1 MQSAKD
7 TRKIAW
13 RKNWWDTLKLLE
25 SQMGGLECGF
35 GSVESPFTKIMIEV
49 QRVLRILEPGRLPS
63 DLKSP
68 WIEGFMQQI
77 VSLTN
82 IGASLS
88 RRRKLT
94 KEELKIQD
102 RLQWARGARDRLLK
116 KQQTMGLPPPQNS
129 HSKLLTQVLP
139 TQQTVMEMKK
149 QFENVSAHEPSF
161 SSKETGSYLVQRGG
175 DDITQQVMNATA
187 GNIYDSVG
195 MQNSVFH
202 FVFLCIGHTERKFN

>member
-1 MQSAKD
+1 MLPSKKLCRHCTNVLVAWCDRADWNWCHSSLQQPLHQTIPKVAQALAEVMRKMQSAKD

-13 RKNWWDTLKLLE
+13 RKNWWETLKLLE

-35 GSVESPFTKIMIEV
+35 GSVESPFTKILIEV

-68 WIEGFMQQI
+68 WIEGFIQQI

-82 IGASLS
+82 IGAALT

-116 KQQTMGLPPPQNS
+116 KQQTLGLPPPQNS
-129 HSKLLTQVLP
+129 
-139 TQQTVMEMKK
+139 
-149 QFENVSAHEPSF
+149 
-161 SSKETGSYLVQRGG
+161 Y
-175 DDITQQVMNATA
+175 
-187 GNIYDSVG
+187 
-195 MQNSVFH
+195 
-202 FVFLCIGHTERKFN
+202 